1 MIHWRKKTNFTI
13 DDSIETNAAS
23 PDHFVKSNTRNLKW
37 NINKESCT
45 VELYTNH
52 HQTNAKDS
60 QACHLQFNY
69 NWFLFSVDR
78 LSLFSLDP
86 AKKRFSLK
94 QRATAVRSEIGWD
107 LVAEAEAKRAYYTSE
122 DALKRICY
130 GQAIYWALQWGTVRL
145 WTLHHLRTL
154 HQRTLYQQ
162 GHFVNGGQCVYEHY
176 ITCEHYINGHCITA
190 H

>member
-1 MIHWRKKTNFTI
+1 MVHWRKKPKFTI

-122 DALKRICY
+122 DALKRISY

-154 HQRTLYQQ
+154 HQRTLHHCTLIVPVDKVSL
-162 GHFVNGGQCVYEHY
+162 GNTSEHSGQSVPR
-176 ITCEHYINGHCITA
+176 
-190 H
+190 